1 MMETYIIILGV
12 LSLIFQFLAAYLSW
26 NIYYFNKT
34 NKWWLALV
42 FAFVLQAIRR
52 VQQVYYDIVG
62 TSAQNIFLDRGL
74 MFLISLL
81 ILIGLWSMLKNFENF
96 EVIETKVKTKL
107 KVKK

>member
-1 MMETYIIILGV
+1 MIEGYVILLGAF
-12 LSLIFQFLAAYLSW
+12 SLIFQFLATYFSW
-26 NIYYFNKT
+26 RIYSFNKT

-42 FAFVLQAIRR
+42 FAFVLQAVRR

-62 TSAQNIFLDRGL
+62 LSAQNILLDRGL

-96 EVIETKVKTKL
+96 RVIETKVKTKL